1 MPEQVADTSALDEQV
16 LAARPLAIGAEVCV
30 YESPVDLCSLARRA
44 RTNSFIGAGLGV
56 CGFMGVLAS
65 STGNMQL
72 VVCAGAAFFIYKH
85 AVMLPRSIPETALRH
100 VERIVVLPNADGT
113 DANNS
118 SDETS
123 VDDQPKATMPNAD
136 GTDVNSSSG
145 ETSMDD
151 QLKATPELLLQ
162 ITTTNLRLHVRL
174 TEAAD
179 TWDGSRYSGLVKD
192 TRTTFVSMVQE
203 SQALHVEEVSS
214 LGEPSSPTSEDPALL
229 QALVASTKVIAE
241 QRVDCRAEVDD
252 VFKLPSNGQKL
263 ATELLTTKKPKS
275 SRRRMAPAIEIRQL
289 GISSLF
295 SGCVFLMAGA
305 IFIAKS
311 AAQDASG
318 KHDPTVGDFIK
329 KLKGRSDPSEAQS

>member
-1 MPEQVADTSALDEQV
+1 MPEQVADTSVLDEQV
-16 LAARPLAIGAEVCV
+16 LVAHPLSIGAEVCI

-44 RTNSFIGAGLGV
+44 RTNSFFGAGLGV

-100 VERIVVLPNADGT
+100 VERIVV
-113 DANNS
+113 
-118 SDETS
+118 
-123 VDDQPKATMPNAD
+123 MPNAD
-136 GTDVNSSSG
+136 GTDVNNASG
-145 ETSMDD
+145 ESSMDD

-179 TWDGSRYSGLVKD
+179 TWDGARYSGLVKD
-192 TRTTFVSMVQE
+192 TRSTFVSMVQE

-214 LGEPSSPTSEDPALL
+214 LDKPDSPTSEDPALL
-229 QALVASTKVIAE
+229 QALITSTKVIAE
-241 QRVDCRAEVDD
+241 QQVECRSEVDD

-263 ATELLTTKKPKS
+263 ATDLLTAKKSKS
-275 SRRRMAPAIEIRQL
+275 GRRRPAPAIEIRQL

-311 AAQDASG
+311 AAQDDSSPG
-318 KHDPTVGDFIK
+318 KRDPTVGDLIK